1 MSMNL
6 AGDDAEKKYGILKG
20 ALILCGAVLSLYLIV
35 KNKYHTLSFLP
46 PFIRRLAILTVV

>member
-1 MSMNL
+1 MNL
-6 AGDDAEKKYGILKG
+6 AGDDAEKEYGILKG

-35 KNKYHTLSFLP
+35 KNKYHTLSFLS